1 MASSW
6 FAAND
11 GLLINLGNAE
21 FVEKQKRGA
30 RVATRIVYT
39 SGRTR
44 WLDEANAFSRI
55 RKRLFWNEPADDVQ
69 KNNWATEWE

>member
-11 GLLINLGNAE
+11 GLLINLDNAE
-21 FVEKQKRGA
+21 FVEKQEVGA
-30 RVATRIVYT
+30 RIVYT
-39 SGRTR
+39 SGRIR
-44 WLDEANAFSRI
+44 RLVEANAFSRI

-69 KNNWATEWE
+69 KNDWATEWNEEGV